1 MVVVVVDVEVVV
13 DVVVDEVAVMV
24 VEVTELE
31 TELELSL
38 TIFVI
43 CWEEVSEFCEHA
55 TNKVIMSV
63 YFLNIFYS
71 SSSARPSLLLSVLE
85 FGSSGNA
92 SSASSLSLIHI

>member
-43 CWEEVSEFCEHA
+43 CWEEVSGFCEHA
-55 TNKVIMSV
+55 NNKIKITE
-63 YFLNIFYS
+63 YFLSFFTQPHKYDRLGENCKYEN
-71 SSSARPSLLLSVLE
+71 VL
-85 FGSSGNA
+85 FK
-92 SSASSLSLIHI
+92 II